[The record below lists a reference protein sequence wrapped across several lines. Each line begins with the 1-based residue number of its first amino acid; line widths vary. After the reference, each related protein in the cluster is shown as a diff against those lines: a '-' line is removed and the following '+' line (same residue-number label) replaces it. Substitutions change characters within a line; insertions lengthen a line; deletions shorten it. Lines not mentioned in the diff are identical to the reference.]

1 MLCGKNAKACSYV
14 RPWRLPH
21 YRAKSAKL
29 YRRLSGEQAECV
41 LLRFSEND
49 KEGKMSMNAVAEE
62 KTTKRGGVL
71 DFIERVGNAL
81 PHPWVLFLWLCL
93 ILAVVSAVLSYAGV
107 SVINPTKGEEVVVR
121 NLISTDG
128 FVWLLT
134 NLLKNFQTF
143 TPLGLVLAMQM
154 AIGFSERT
162 GMLNTAMRKAILG
175 VPVWALSAT
184 VFFIGINGS
193 IASEA
198 SIVVVPSLAAAA
210 FQVVGM
216 HPIAGLLAGYAAT
229 NAGFTAALIPT
240 GTDVL
245 LSGVSETAAQLLA
258 ADYHVNATCN
268 WYFMIAATVTLTAV
282 GVFVN
287 KAFIA
292 PRLGTYQGENEGR
305 ESDITEKELR
315 GLKASGIFTLLY
327 IAFFAAITLPAN
339 SFMRGEDGSILNG
352 TLITGLV
359 PILILYFIF
368 VGIIYGKTAGTLTS
382 ADQIP
387 QFMAESLT
395 SLTGY
400 IVLVFVIAQFID
412 MFSYTNLGMIIAVK
426 SSDLLKAVG
435 FTGIPMILF
444 FIILC
449 SVVNLFMTSGS
460 AKWYIFAPILVPMM
474 MNLGYSPA
482 FAQVIY
488 RIGDTC
494 TNAITP
500 IYPYIPIALGM
511 AKKYDKNF
519 GMGSLIAYMLPYA
532 VGFVAVFVVQTI
544 VWIALNLPLG
554 PGVSVMM

>member
-1 MLCGKNAKACSYV
+1 
-14 RPWRLPH
+14 
-21 YRAKSAKL
+21 
-29 YRRLSGEQAECV
+29 
-41 LLRFSEND
+41 
-49 KEGKMSMNAVAEE
+49 MSMNAVAEE

-258 ADYHVNATCN
+258 TDYHVNATCN

>member
-1 MLCGKNAKACSYV
+1 MLRGEIAKACAYA
-14 RPWRLPH
+14 RPWRLPR

-29 YRRLSGEQAECV
+29 FRRLSGEQAECV

-143 TPLGLVLAMQM
+143 TPLRLVLAMQM

-327 IAFFAAITLPAN
+327 IVFFCGDHSSGQQLYER
-339 SFMRGEDGSILNG
+339 RGRKHSERN
-352 TLITGLV
+352 
-359 PILILYFIF
+359 
-368 VGIIYGKTAGTLTS
+368 
-382 ADQIP
+382 ADHRSCADP
-387 QFMAESLT
+387 DS
-395 SLTGY
+395 
-400 IVLVFVIAQFID
+400 VLH
-412 MFSYTNLGMIIAVK
+412 
-426 SSDLLKAVG
+426 
-435 FTGIPMILF
+435 
-444 FIILC
+444 LC
-449 SVVNLFMTSGS
+449 GHYL
-460 AKWYIFAPILVPMM
+460 W
-474 MNLGYSPA
+474 
-482 FAQVIY
+482 
-488 RIGDTC
+488 
-494 TNAITP
+494 
-500 IYPYIPIALGM
+500 
-511 AKKYDKNF
+511 
-519 GMGSLIAYMLPYA
+519 
-532 VGFVAVFVVQTI
+532 
-544 VWIALNLPLG
+544 
-554 PGVSVMM
+554 

>member
-1 MLCGKNAKACSYV
+1 
-14 RPWRLPH
+14 
-21 YRAKSAKL
+21 
-29 YRRLSGEQAECV
+29 
-41 LLRFSEND
+41 
-49 KEGKMSMNAVAEE
+49 MSMNAVAEE

-292 PRLGTYQGENEGR
+292 PRLGTY
-305 ESDITEKELR
+305 
-315 GLKASGIFTLLY
+315 
-327 IAFFAAITLPAN
+327 
-339 SFMRGEDGSILNG
+339 
-352 TLITGLV
+352 
-359 PILILYFIF
+359 
-368 VGIIYGKTAGTLTS
+368 
-382 ADQIP
+382 
-387 QFMAESLT
+387 
-395 SLTGY
+395 
-400 IVLVFVIAQFID
+400 
-412 MFSYTNLGMIIAVK
+412 
-426 SSDLLKAVG
+426 
-435 FTGIPMILF
+435 
-444 FIILC
+444 
-449 SVVNLFMTSGS
+449 
-460 AKWYIFAPILVPMM
+460 
-474 MNLGYSPA
+474 
-482 FAQVIY
+482 
-488 RIGDTC
+488 
-494 TNAITP
+494 
-500 IYPYIPIALGM
+500 
-511 AKKYDKNF
+511 
-519 GMGSLIAYMLPYA
+519 
-532 VGFVAVFVVQTI
+532 
-544 VWIALNLPLG
+544 
-554 PGVSVMM
+554 

>member
-1 MLCGKNAKACSYV
+1 M
-14 RPWRLPH
+14 
-21 YRAKSAKL
+21 
-29 YRRLSGEQAECV
+29 
-41 LLRFSEND
+41 
-49 KEGKMSMNAVAEE
+49 
-62 KTTKRGGVL
+62 
-71 DFIERVGNAL
+71 
-81 PHPWVLFLWLCL
+81 
-93 ILAVVSAVLSYAGV
+93 
-107 SVINPTKGEEVVVR
+107 
-121 NLISTDG
+121 
-128 FVWLLT
+128 
-134 NLLKNFQTF
+134 
-143 TPLGLVLAMQM
+143 
-154 AIGFSERT
+154 
-162 GMLNTAMRKAILG
+162 
-175 VPVWALSAT
+175 
-184 VFFIGINGS
+184 
-193 IASEA
+193 
-198 SIVVVPSLAAAA
+198 
-210 FQVVGM
+210 
-216 HPIAGLLAGYAAT
+216 
-229 NAGFTAALIPT
+229 
-240 GTDVL
+240 
-245 LSGVSETAAQLLA
+245 
-258 ADYHVNATCN
+258 
-268 WYFMIAATVTLTAV
+268 
-282 GVFVN
+282 
-287 KAFIA
+287 
-292 PRLGTYQGENEGR
+292 
-305 ESDITEKELR
+305 
-315 GLKASGIFTLLY
+315 
-327 IAFFAAITLPAN
+327 
-339 SFMRGEDGSILNG
+339 
-352 TLITGLV
+352 